1 MKSTTPRAP
10 GPKLQLVRSKSID
23 PGEIDRI
30 AVIRPNHRLGNN
42 VLMTPLL
49 TAIEQR
55 FPGAE
60 VEILTAGHASAA
72 LFRGFPS
79 VKAIHALP
87 SHGARHGLETLKTVS
102 RLMAGRYD
110 LAIDAI
116 PRSRTARI
124 LLGLTRARHR
134 VGYYWRD
141 RFKDAVLTD
150 GVPMEGRPRLM
161 AAVPVHLLNALLPSS
176 PRQPAPSHEV
186 PAMDLRL
193 DDLERSAGR
202 WLVDQALGRPGSDA
216 RPRIGLYA
224 FATGRKCYSTEW
236 WHAVVARLNE
246 LSPRPALL
254 EFLPHDGRSRLAGSL
269 PTLHSTRLRELGA
282 ALQATS
288 LVVSAD
294 CGVMHL
300 ASAAGARTLGLFK
313 VTQLAK
319 YAPYGNGSEGMQ
331 ASDEDPATVAARIV
345 EMLAHE
351 QHAMDRQGYA

>member
-1 MKSTTPRAP
+1 
-10 GPKLQLVRSKSID
+10 LVRSKSID

-49 TAIEQR
+49 TDIEQR

-60 VEILTAGHASAA
+60 VELVTAGHASAA

-79 VKAIHALP
+79 VKAIHTLP
-87 SHGARHGLETLKTVS
+87 THGARHGLETLKLVS
-102 RLMAGRYD
+102 RLMANRYD

-124 LLGLTRARHR
+124 LLGLTRARYR

-141 RFKDAVLTD
+141 RLKDAVLTN

-176 PRQPAPSHEV
+176 PRRHDSSYEV

-193 DDLERSAGR
+193 DGLERTAGR
-202 WLVDQALGRPGSDA
+202 WLVDQALGQPGLDA

-224 FATGRKCYSTEW
+224 FETGRKRYSTEW
-236 WHAVVARLNE
+236 WQAVVVRLRE
-246 LSPRPALL
+246 LSPSLALV
-254 EFLPHDGRSRLAGSL
+254 EFLPHDARSRLNGSL

-319 YAPYGNGSEGMQ
+319 YAPYENGSVGMQ
-331 ASDEDPATVAARIV
+331 ASDEDTAAVAARIV
-345 EMLAHE
+345 EKLAYE
-351 QHAMDRQGYA
+351 QHTADRQGSA